1 MAGNASGPLVDDAEN
16 VYRAIL
22 YPWQW
27 AAPLGRPSSAA
38 FDEAVFSV
46 DIASRT
52 TPDETR
58 RRFTSVIELVQF
70 NCGAARAVGFETRD
84 ERDAMFPD
92 NNAHA
97 HVYSIG
103 YNDLDKN
110 QRKKKAR
117 RLAEL
122 CRSVAG

>member
-1 MAGNASGPLVDDAEN
+1 MAGDASGPLVDDAEDA
-16 VYRAIL
+16 YRAIL

-27 AAPLGRPSSAA
+27 AQALGRPSSAA

-58 RRFTSVIELVQF
+58 RRFNSVIELVQF
-70 NCGAARAVGFETRD
+70 NCGAARAIGFETRD
-84 ERDAMFPD
+84 ERDPIFPD
-92 NNAHA
+92 NQAHA
-97 HVYSIG
+97 HVYLIG
-103 YNDLDKN
+103 YDDLAEK
-110 QRKKKAR
+110 QCKKKAR

-122 CRSVAG
+122 CRPVTV

>member
-1 MAGNASGPLVDDAEN
+1 MAGDASGPLVDDAEDA
-16 VYRAIL
+16 YRAIL
-22 YPWQW
+22 FPWQW

-46 DIASRT
+46 DLASRT
-52 TPDETR
+52 TADQTR
-58 RRFTSVIELVQF
+58 ARFNSVIELVQF
-70 NCGAARAVGFETRD
+70 NCGAARVIGFETRD
-84 ERDAMFPD
+84 ERDRLFPD
-92 NNAHA
+92 NHAHA

-103 YNDLDKN
+103 YHDLAEK

-122 CRSVAG
+122 CRTVTD